1 MGCDPGACPLDGGPA
16 VTTLAVRM
24 NGPSARHH
32 GEATA
37 PARPSVRR
45 QRLEL
50 AVFLLLIL
58 PMFLPTFAGG
68 AAHLSFTVIAV
79 ATIVQDVGLTALVL
93 FFVWSTGE
101 GFASLGW
108 SRRKVGREVAIGVA
122 LFVPMFVA
130 IAVVVWLLRGAGL
143 SSPASLPFVVDRSVL
158 HVVLALVLA
167 LVVACAEETIF
178 RGYLLLRL
186 RAITRSTTAAV
197 VIAAVLFASG
207 HAYQGSAGVVAVGG
221 LGILFS
227 LVYLWRG
234 SLIAPIVMH
243 FLQDAIGLI
252 ASRQ

>member
-1 MGCDPGACPLDGGPA
+1 
-16 VTTLAVRM
+16 M
-24 NGPSARHH
+24 NQPSAPHH

-37 PARPSVRR
+37 PARRSLRR

-50 AVFLLLIL
+50 AVFLLLLL
-58 PMFLPTFAGG
+58 PMFLPLFAGG
-68 AAHLSFTVIAV
+68 AAHLPFTVIAV
-79 ATIVQDVGLTALVL
+79 ATMLQDVGLTALVL
-93 FFVWSTGE
+93 YFVWSNGE
-101 GFASLGW
+101 RFASIGW

-122 LFVPMFVA
+122 LFVPMF
-130 IAVVVWLLRGAGL
+130 IGLAVIVWLLQGAGL
-143 SSPASLPFVVDRSVL
+143 SSPASLPFVVDRSVG
-158 HVVLALVLA
+158 HVVLAIVLA

-186 RAITRSTTAAV
+186 REITHRTTAAV
-197 VIAAVLFASG
+197 VLAAMLFASG
-207 HAYQGSAGVVAVGG
+207 HAYQGSAGVVAVGL
-221 LGILFS
+221 LGVLFS